1 MLKGNVIKSIV
12 FILLLAVLFLSQF
25 IWDTASYFDI
35 DTIKHMLAEAGGL
48 APVFYVLT
56 MAMAVVISPIP
67 SLPLDIAA
75 GAYFGPVLGT
85 LYSVVGAAGGAV
97 VSFLIARSLGREMIA
112 RFLGGHINFCSVCS
126 DKLLT
131 KVVFLSRL
139 MPVVS
144 FDVISYGAGLTTMSL
159 RKFTLATF
167 FGMIP
172 LTFVYNYFGSV
183 IVVGRWLTLVLG
195 LVMVVLFFMI
205 PRWIEKS
212 NMFKLS
218 KFFQHEQDEKI

>member
-1 MLKGNVIKSIV
+1 VQGKNLIKSIV

-25 IWDTASYFDI
+25 IWDAASYL
-35 DTIKHMLAEAGGL
+35 DTDRIEHMLAEAGGL
-48 APVFYVLT
+48 APALYVLV

-85 LYSVVGAAGGAV
+85 LYSVMGAAGGAV
-97 VSFLIARSLGREMIA
+97 VSFIIARSLGREFISPY
-112 RFLGGHINFCSVCS
+112 LGGHINFCSVCS

-183 IVVGRWLTLVLG
+183 FVFQRGVTLILG
-195 LVMVVLFFMI
+195 LIMVFLFFAI
-205 PRWIEKS
+205 PRWIEER